1 MTMTDWRMIKLDSKD
16 LEKIVFALEVAAH
29 ASGDQRTTAGMD
41 FLDLAAELR
50 GQWDRNADQWGWPA
64 EDSEEDTA
72 TLEGST
78 YQVSEDDFFDIGAR
92 ARELQRERSITAVKE
107 CQEDRLMKGTIT
119 ALISNDPIDW

>member
-16 LEKIVFALEVAAH
+16 LEAIVFALEVAAH

-50 GQWDRNADQWGWPA
+50 GQWDRNADQWGWPE
-64 EDSEEDTA
+64 EDSEDNTA
-72 TLEGST
+72 TVEGST

>member
-16 LEKIVFALEVAAH
+16 LEAIVFALEVAAH

-50 GQWDRNADQWGWPA
+50 GQWDRNADQWGWPE

-92 ARELQRERSITAVKE
+92 ARELQRERSITAAKE
-107 CQEDRLMKGTIT
+107 YQEDRLMRGTIT
-119 ALISNDPIDW
+119 AFISNDPIDW

>member
-16 LEKIVFALEVAAH
+16 LEAIVFALEVAAH

-50 GQWDRNADQWGWPA
+50 GHWDRNADQWGWPD
-64 EDSEEDTA
+64 EVMEETQ
-72 TLEGST
+72 TLVGST
-78 YQVSEDDFFDIGAR
+78 YQVSEDDFFDHGSR
-92 ARELQRERSITAVKE
+92 ARQLQRERAIDAAQQST
-107 CQEDRLMKGTIT
+107 QDRMMKGTIT